1 MHQRSPDR
9 TKQQQEG
16 MVNET
21 QVFAIWILPLDS
33 LAESISPYSFDA
45 MSDSFTVRDN
55 FLIANSRFNAM
66 L

>member
-1 MHQRSPDR
+1 
-9 TKQQQEG
+9 
-16 MVNET
+16 VNET

-33 LAESISPYSFDA
+33 LAEYISPYFFDA

-55 FLIANSRFNAM
+55 ALIASSRFNAT